1 MPQAQELGNR
11 IRTYRERLGLARE
24 ELAANAGVD
33 PALVEA
39 AEEGRTYPGLGTMV
53 RLSRALGQR
62 LGTFMDDHFRED
74 PLVVRAEERR
84 EAGEGHPGAHG
95 PYAYHSLGRGKT
107 DRHMEPFFV
116 VVDPGPEGN
125 PSSHEGE
132 EFFLVLTGEVEF
144 RYGGAL
150 HRLGPGDSIYYN
162 SVVPHFVRA
171 LGEAPATL
179 CAVVYQPL

>member
-1 MPQAQELGNR
+1 MPQAPELGNR
-11 IRTYRERLGLARE
+11 IRTYRERLGLSLA
-24 ELAANAGVD
+24 ELAASAGVNPD
-33 PALVEA
+33 LLEA
-39 AEEGRTYPGLGTMV
+39 AEAGRAYPGLGTLI

-84 EAGEGHPGAHG
+84 EEAATHLGAPG

-116 VVDPGPEGN
+116 EVRPGREESL
-125 PSSHEGE
+125 SSHEGE

-144 RYGGAL
+144 RYGGAV

-162 SVVPHFVRA
+162 SVVPHFVCA
-171 LGEAPATL
+171 LGGVPATL